1 MINDLIEYFK
11 NKKVLVLGFGK
22 EGESTYKLIR
32 KYLPNQKIYI
42 ADKKEHL
49 KESSE
54 ILKKDDNVEVICGEK
69 YLENLN
75 DYDIIMKSPGI
86 SFAKINIEKYAN
98 KIKSQLELLLEFFEV
113 FTIGITGTKG
123 KSTTSSLIYN
133 VLKEQNINCMF
144 LGNIGI
150 PAFDYIEKIE
160 KNMLIVLEMSSHQL
174 EYMKVSPNIALLL
187 NIYEEH
193 LDHYKSFE
201 EYANAKCNIFKYQ
214 KASDYFLYNADNETI
229 NKLVKNI
236 KAQEYEVSVK
246 EKLNSKQDNAV
257 CVNSDTI
264 YLNEI
269 KNNILNKNIHKNRI
283 YLKENKVYINNK
295 FIYNKNE
302 PRNLIG
308 DYNLNNIM
316 FVLGVSEILNLN
328 LNKTIKT
335 ISEFKT
341 LEHRLELVGKYN
353 DIIYYDN
360 SIATVPM
367 ATICAIEALKKVNT
381 LIIGGMDR
389 GLDYTEF
396 IKYLNESNIQNII
409 CMPKTGHDIAKK
421 LKKEVYI
428 VNTLEEAVETAK
440 KITEKNKICL
450 LSPAAASYGFFK
462 NFEEKGNL
470 YKELVKKQT
479 EEIDNK
485 IN

>member
-11 NKKVLVLGFGK
+11 NKKVLILGFGR
-22 EGESTYKLIR
+22 EGQSTYKIIR
-32 KYLPNQKIYI
+32 KYLKNQKIYI
-42 ADKKEHL
+42 ADQKEDL
-49 KESSE
+49 QTASK
-54 ILKKDDNVEVICGEK
+54 ILENDNNVEIICGEN

-86 SFAKINIEKYAN
+86 SFAKIDTEKYAN
-98 KIKSQLELLLEFFEV
+98 KIKSQLELLLEFFNV

-133 VLKEQNINCMF
+133 VLKKQNVNCML

-150 PAFDYIEKIE
+150 PAFDYIEKLQE
-160 KNMLIVLEMSSHQL
+160 DMVIVLEMSSHQL
-174 EYMKVSPNIALLL
+174 EYMKLSPNIAILL

-201 EYANAKCNIFKYQ
+201 EYAKAKCNIFKYQ
-214 KASDYFLYNADNETI
+214 KASDYFLYNVDNETI
-229 NKLVKNI
+229 NKLVKDVNG
-236 KAQEYEVSVK
+236 KEYRVSF
-246 EKLNSKQDNAV
+246 NGKQGSN
-257 CVNSDTI
+257 
-264 YLNEI
+264 
-269 KNNILNKNIHKNRI
+269 I
-283 YLKENKVYINNK
+283 YLKKDKVYFNNK

-328 LNKTIKT
+328 LNKTIKI

-341 LEHRLELVGKYN
+341 LEHRLELVGKF
-353 DIIYYDN
+353 DDVIYYDN
-360 SIATVPM
+360 SIGTVPM
-367 ATICAIEALKKVNT
+367 ATIGAIEALKDVNT

-389 GLDYTEF
+389 GLDDAEF
-396 IKYLNESNIQNII
+396 IKYLNNSNIKNII
-409 CMPKTGHDIAKK
+409 CMPKTGHDIAKE
-421 LKKEVYI
+421 LKPEKVYI

-440 KITEKNKICL
+440 KVTEKNRICL
-450 LSPAAASYGFFK
+450 LSPTAASYGFFK

-470 YKELVKKQT
+470 YQKLVKQSNKGT
-479 EEIDNK
+479 ELLS
-485 IN
+485 